1 MKKLQICVF
10 IFTTC
15 LFLFACEQQ
24 INKDESDKPLN
35 KNEQKNVEG
44 EESSMNEIDIFDFE
58 NLGKAPEATEK
69 QPINKVI
76 KVFFDEWSFDAPY
89 EPIAINI
96 KSNEIYVN
104 PSLSLHSFSSYD
116 ETIHISE
123 AETVLDILEK
133 YNVQEWERN
142 YTFEDPDTYEDGYSW
157 SLWLQ
162 FENGTVEKHSGT
174 GTGSV
179 DITPDNFDDF
189 AKELNDFVNEQLD
202 DN

>member
-1 MKKLQICVF
+1 MNKKVSYFLLIVSCLVIPGCEETNEPK
-10 IFTTC
+10 IFEK
-15 LFLFACEQQ
+15 F
-24 INKDESDKPLN
+24 DEGKLS
-35 KNEQKNVEG
+35 QV
-44 EESSMNEIDIFDFE
+44 DIFDFE

-104 PSLSLHSFSSYD
+104 PSLSLHSFSSYE

-157 SLWLQ
+157 SLLLQ
-162 FENGTVEKHSGT
+162 FEDGTVEKHSGT
-174 GTGSV
+174 GTDSD

-189 AKELNDFVNEQLD
+189 AKELNDFVNERLD